1 MSHKHTLAKT
11 GTWYIFH
18 FAMVSLLGK
27 IITSEWTT
35 GIKLASAEMIFESFL
50 FYFHEHMWVKI
61 KEKLWN

>member
-1 MSHKHTLAKT
+1 MSHKHILAKT

-18 FAMVSLLGK
+18 FAMVTILGK
-27 IITSEWTT
+27 IITTKWTT
-35 GIKLASAEMIFESFL
+35 GMKLASAEMIFESFL